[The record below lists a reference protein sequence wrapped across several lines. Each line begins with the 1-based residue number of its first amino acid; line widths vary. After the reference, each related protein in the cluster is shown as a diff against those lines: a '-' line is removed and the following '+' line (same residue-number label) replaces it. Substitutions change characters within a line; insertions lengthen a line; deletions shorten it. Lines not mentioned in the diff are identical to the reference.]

1 MTVVLATSFTKALRK
16 LTEDER
22 KQAKITALDVQ
33 TDPDAPGLSLHRIN
47 RARDPNFWSARVNR
61 DLRIVLHKA
70 GGSTCIAYVGRH
82 DDAYAWAERRR
93 IEAHPRTGAMQIVE
107 LRERV
112 EDIVVH
118 RTVEADLPPVL
129 SDYAA
134 ADALSW
140 GVPEDWV
147 EDVLAATDE
156 TILDVAGHLPE
167 EAAEAVLR
175 AASGEAPLGMEMPA
189 DAVESGLEHPD
200 ARRRFRLI
208 GDQAELAAAL
218 DAPWDEWTIFLHPA
232 QREFVLRNFAGP
244 ARVVGSAGT
253 GKTVVALHRAAR
265 LAREGGRV
273 LLTTFSADLAVDL
286 DEKVNRLARG
296 GEWRDRVQVSTLRNV
311 VISLLPTDIRLA
323 DPGEIDQA
331 LISAQSGIPV
341 GLPTDFLKA
350 EWRLII
356 DAWAVPDA
364 ETYRSIP
371 RLGRGVRLPSA
382 RRDDAWRVFEKV
394 RDILAASGLAAPG
407 YAMHS
412 VAIEIRS
419 AKIKPPFE
427 HVVVDEAQDLSPP
440 ELFLLA
446 AIAIDRP
453 NGLFFAGDIGQRI
466 FRSPFPWSQ
475 TGVDVRGRSLALK
488 VNYRTSH
495 EIQETTRT
503 LLPRRLMTAD
513 GDEEGRDGV
522 TSVFHGLEPNIYS
535 FSDIEAER
543 MATIAWINNLL
554 SAGVRNDRVAVLV
567 RSQAQVARGKS
578 IVASLEV
585 GLQVVLMHEAKGRE
599 FEAVAVIACN
609 ADVIPLEERL
619 LSTADERAMSEVFET
634 ERHLL
639 YVAATRARDH
649 LWISGVEPAS
659 EFLDDIQSM
668 IHQAG

>member
-1 MTVVLATSFTKALRK
+1 MTVVLATSFTKAPRK

-47 RARDPNFWSARVNR
+47 RVRDPNFWSARVNR

-175 AASGEAPLGMEMPA
+175 AAFKEAPLGMEMPA

-218 DAPWDEWTIFLHPA
+218 DAPWDEWTIFVHPA

-253 GKTVVALHRAAR
+253 GKTAVALHRAAR

-273 LLTTFSADLAVDL
+273 LLTTFSAHLAVDL
-286 DEKVNRLARG
+286 AEKVNRLARG
-296 GEWRDRVQVSTLRNV
+296 GEWRDRVQVSTLRDV

-323 DPGEIDQA
+323 DPGEIDHAQ
-331 LISAQSGIPV
+331 ISAQSYIPA
-341 GLPTDFLKA
+341 GLPTDFLKE

-364 ETYRSIP
+364 GAYKNIP
-371 RLGRGVRLPSA
+371 RLGRRVRLPSA
-382 RRDDAWRVFEKV
+382 RRDDAWRVFGKV

-412 VAIEIRS
+412 VAIKIRS
-419 AKIKPPFE
+419 GKIKPPFE

-446 AIAIDRP
+446 AIAVDRP

-466 FRSPFPWSQ
+466 LRSPFPWSQ
-475 TGVDVRGRSLALK
+475 TGVDVRGRSRALRLITEHHMRSK
-488 VNYRTSH
+488 RRQEPSSH
-495 EIQETTRT
+495 
-503 LLPRRLMTAD
+503 A
-513 GDEEGRDGV
+513 
-522 TSVFHGLEPNIYS
+522 GL
-535 FSDIEAER
+535 
-543 MATIAWINNLL
+543 
-554 SAGVRNDRVAVLV
+554 
-567 RSQAQVARGKS
+567 
-578 IVASLEV
+578 
-585 GLQVVLMHEAKGRE
+585 
-599 FEAVAVIACN
+599 
-609 ADVIPLEERL
+609 
-619 LSTADERAMSEVFET
+619 
-634 ERHLL
+634 
-639 YVAATRARDH
+639 
-649 LWISGVEPAS
+649 
-659 EFLDDIQSM
+659 
-668 IHQAG
+668 